1 MANGKRKK
9 SGGQKV
15 AEKAKRDA
23 TKKLNTYTKLSKSQP
38 KGLNKAQKAKQ
49 KDLQKTKKDAQVYI
63 KAANIARDMSYEEL
77 QEARSVEMGQRG
89 TAKGATKFAEG
100 MQARAISDLMRAETG
115 RQKGQGTPYVGPGA
129 TVVQDDEGNIVRGPQ
144 GRVKYQID
152 PEAYA
157 KRFIPQF
164 TPTQE
169 QLDMGLNIQPGLLTP
184 YQQTNFQWLLGG
196 EGLAPTAGGR
206 IPTDFRQDWRTEQ
219 WGDVYDKKTGLWK
232 RADPDKRQAAVAE
245 QLRRYEAG
253 EFNPTVGSVA
263 GDRWTGKGVGVASAD
278 QWLPEGWTP
287 PAGSRA
293 AVGAGIQQGAYRR
306 PAPLDWSA
314 IMPTD
319 TPLASQQ
326 ALVAGKGK
334 YYQPWATRQDTPRG
348 LINYQVPG
356 GAGVDVGYSNPN
368 LGLFDFNN
376 QQNNQQLNNQTNQQV
391 DWSGVPVRGGGDPYS
406 SFEDFNERE
415 YQRMYPG
422 SREMANA
429 AGFSGLSAT
438 RLNPAYRDYQQGNV
452 NQMISAG
459 ILPAGSTSYGSGD
472 WIRYQGLP
480 DQAEDQ
486 TPVIDV
492 TGRELG

>member
-1 MANGKRKK
+1 MAKRKK

-15 AEKAKRDA
+15 AEKARKTAAAKVKSYD
-23 TKKLNTYTKLSKSQP
+23 KKAKAKP
-38 KGLNKAQKAKQ
+38 LNKQQKAK
-49 KDLQKTKKDAQVYI
+49 KKAAEKTVRDANVYI
-63 KAANIARDMSYEEL
+63 RAANTARDMSYKKL
-77 QEARSVEMGQRG
+77 QEARAVEMRQRG
-89 TAKGATKFAEG
+89 TAKGADKFKEG

-129 TVVQDDEGNIVRGPQ
+129 TVVLDDEGNIQRGPQ

-157 KRFIPQF
+157 RRFIPQF

-278 QWLPEGWTP
+278 QWLPKGWTP

-334 YYQPWATRQDTPRG
+334 LYQPWATRQATPRG

-356 GAGVDVGYSNPN
+356 GTGFDVTYSGANPS
-368 LGLFDFNN
+368 LFDFNQ
-376 QQNNQQLNNQTNQQV
+376 QQNNQNNVVTNPLATNPAEWSFTYPSGQTTTNFGDYQRAAHNALYPDRFGTLGLNAE
-391 DWSGVPVRGGGDPYS
+391 GDP
-406 SFEDFNERE
+406 
-415 YQRMYPG
+415 
-422 SREMANA
+422 
-429 AGFSGLSAT
+429 
-438 RLNPAYRDYQQGNV
+438 
-452 NQMISAG
+452 
-459 ILPAGSTSYGSGD
+459 LPAAPALGD
-472 WIRYQGLP
+472 ATALAALHGK
-480 DQAEDQ
+480 
-486 TPVIDV
+486 V
-492 TGRELG
+492 

>member
-1 MANGKRKK
+1 MAKRKK

-15 AEKAKRDA
+15 AEKARKTAAAKVKSYD
-23 TKKLNTYTKLSKSQP
+23 KKAKAKP
-38 KGLNKAQKAKQ
+38 LNKQQKAK
-49 KDLQKTKKDAQVYI
+49 KKAAEKTVRDANVYI
-63 KAANIARDMSYEEL
+63 RAANTARDMSYKKL
-77 QEARSVEMGQRG
+77 QEARAVEMRQRG
-89 TAKGATKFAEG
+89 TAKGADKFKEG

-129 TVVQDDEGNIVRGPQ
+129 TVVLDDEGNIQRGPQ

-157 KRFIPQF
+157 RRFIPQF

-263 GDRWTGKGVGVASAD
+263 GDRWAGKGVGVASAD
-278 QWLPEGWTP
+278 QWLPKGWTP

-334 YYQPWATRQDTPRG
+334 LYQPWATRQATPRG

-356 GAGVDVGYSNPN
+356 GTGFDVTYSGANPS
-368 LGLFDFNN
+368 LFDFNQ
-376 QQNNQQLNNQTNQQV
+376 QQNNQNNVVTNPLATNPAEWSFTYPSGQTTTNFGDYQRAAHNALYPDRFGTLGLNAE
-391 DWSGVPVRGGGDPYS
+391 GDP
-406 SFEDFNERE
+406 
-415 YQRMYPG
+415 
-422 SREMANA
+422 
-429 AGFSGLSAT
+429 
-438 RLNPAYRDYQQGNV
+438 
-452 NQMISAG
+452 
-459 ILPAGSTSYGSGD
+459 LPAAPALGD
-472 WIRYQGLP
+472 ATALAALHGK
-480 DQAEDQ
+480 
-486 TPVIDV
+486 V
-492 TGRELG
+492 

>member
-1 MANGKRKK
+1 MAKRKK

-15 AEKAKRDA
+15 AEKARKTAAAKVKSYD
-23 TKKLNTYTKLSKSQP
+23 KKAKAKP
-38 KGLNKAQKAKQ
+38 LNKQQKAK
-49 KDLQKTKKDAQVYI
+49 KKAAEKTVRDANVYI
-63 KAANIARDMSYEEL
+63 RAANTARDMSYKKL
-77 QEARSVEMGQRG
+77 QEARAVEMRQRG
-89 TAKGATKFAEG
+89 TAKGADKFKEG

-129 TVVQDDEGNIVRGPQ
+129 TVVLDDEGNIQRGPQ

-157 KRFIPQF
+157 RRFIPQF

-263 GDRWTGKGVGVASAD
+263 GDRWAGKGVGVASAD
-278 QWLPEGWTP
+278 QWLPKGWTP

-334 YYQPWATRQDTPRG
+334 LYQPWATRQATPRG

-356 GAGVDVGYSNPN
+356 GAGFDVTYSGANPS
-368 LGLFDFNN
+368 LFDFNQQQN
-376 QQNNQQLNNQTNQQV
+376 NQQQNNQQLNNQNFNYTHPAMNPSMPQMNAWLSANPMTDGRFSTAL
-391 DWSGVPVRGGGDPYS
+391 DWNRSLPKLNLFGNTFDYSTYGGGD
-406 SFEDFNERE
+406 EL
-415 YQRMYPG
+415 
-422 SREMANA
+422 NA
-429 AGFSGLSAT
+429 L
-438 RLNPAYRDYQQGNV
+438 D
-452 NQMISAG
+452 
-459 ILPAGSTSYGSGD
+459 IL
-472 WIRYQGLP
+472 
-480 DQAEDQ
+480 AEA
-486 TPVIDV
+486 
-492 TGRELG
+492 EK

>member
-1 MANGKRKK
+1 MAKRKK

-15 AEKAKRDA
+15 AEKARKTAAAKVKSYD
-23 TKKLNTYTKLSKSQP
+23 KKAKAKP
-38 KGLNKAQKAKQ
+38 LNKQQKAK
-49 KDLQKTKKDAQVYI
+49 KKAAEKTVRDANVYI
-63 KAANIARDMSYEEL
+63 RAANTARDMSYKEL
-77 QEARSVEMGQRG
+77 QEARAVEMRQRG
-89 TAKGATKFAEG
+89 TAKGADKFKEG

-129 TVVQDDEGNIVRGPQ
+129 TVVLDDEGNIQRGPQ

-157 KRFIPQF
+157 RRFIPQF

-278 QWLPEGWTP
+278 QWLPKGWTP

-334 YYQPWATRQDTPRG
+334 YYQPWATRQATPRG

-356 GAGVDVGYSNPN
+356 GAGFDVTYSGANPS
-368 LGLFDFNN
+368 LFDFNQDTTTTTNGSGTTTVTAPGEPAGWSHPDYATFMGYTQAMHALN
-376 QQNNQQLNNQTNQQV
+376 QAHDPASASFV
-391 DWSGVPVRGGGDPYS
+391 DW
-406 SFEDFNERE
+406 E
-415 YQRMYPG
+415 Q
-422 SREMANA
+422 
-429 AGFSGLSAT
+429 
-438 RLNPAYRDYQQGNV
+438 
-452 NQMISAG
+452 
-459 ILPAGSTSYGSGD
+459 
-472 WIRYQGLP
+472 
-480 DQAEDQ
+480 
-486 TPVIDV
+486 
-492 TGRELG
+492 

>member
-1 MANGKRKK
+1 MAKRKK

-23 TKKLNTYTKLSKSQP
+23 KKQVDRLKAVKNP
-38 KGLNKAQKAKQ
+38 NKAQVARLKREE
-49 KDLQKTKKDAQVYI
+49 KTVKDANVYI
-63 KAANIARDMSYEEL
+63 KAANTARDMSYEEL
-77 QEARSVEMGQRG
+77 QDARAVEMRQRG
-89 TAKGATKFAEG
+89 KLKGADKFKEG

-129 TVVQDDEGNIVRGPQ
+129 TVVLDDEGNIQRGPQ

-157 KRFIPQF
+157 RRFIPQF

-219 WGDVYDKKTGLWK
+219 WGDVYDKETGLWK

-278 QWLPEGWTP
+278 QWLPPGWKANAAKNVARGLGGIISETP
-287 PAGSRA
+287 
-293 AVGAGIQQGAYRR
+293 YTR
-306 PAPLDWSA
+306 PAPKDWSNLRYTYA
-314 IMPTD
+314 GSPESELGQVTQ
-319 TPLASQQ
+319 TPASRAMFGNQGR
-326 ALVAGKGK
+326 AL
-334 YYQPWATRQDTPRG
+334 QPWTGGQGVPAG
-348 LINYQVPG
+348 LLNYQVPG
-356 GAGVDVGYSNPN
+356 GTGFDVTYSGANPS
-368 LGLFDFNN
+368 LFDFNQ
-376 QQNNQQLNNQTNQQV
+376 QQNNQSNVVNNTGQAWTGPG
-391 DWSGVPVRGGGDPYS
+391 GVT
-406 SFEDFNERE
+406 DFNAWQDAE
-415 YQRMYPG
+415 YERMYPG
-422 SREMANA
+422 RRAAAQA
-429 AGFSGLSAT
+429 AGFAGLDYWKPGAAEWRASLPGGAT
-438 RLNPAYRDYQQGNV
+438 SQ
-452 NQMISAG
+452 
-459 ILPAGSTSYGSGD
+459 D
-472 WIRYQGLP
+472 WINMYGTK
-480 DQAEDQ
+480 DQQAAGQTAAEQ
-486 TPVIDV
+486 IDA
-492 TGRELG
+492 GWIGDEGGEDAHLFD

>member
-1 MANGKRKK
+1 MAKRKK

-15 AEKAKRDA
+15 AEKARKTAAAKVKSYD
-23 TKKLNTYTKLSKSQP
+23 KKAKAKP
-38 KGLNKAQKAKQ
+38 LNKQQKAK
-49 KDLQKTKKDAQVYI
+49 KKAAEKTVRDANVYI
-63 KAANIARDMSYEEL
+63 RAANTARDMSYKKL
-77 QEARSVEMGQRG
+77 QEARAVEMRQRG
-89 TAKGATKFAEG
+89 TAKGADKFKEG

-115 RQKGQGTPYVGPGA
+115 RQKGQGTPYTGPGA

-144 GRVKYQID
+144 GRVQYQID

-157 KRFIPQF
+157 RRFRPQF
-164 TPTQE
+164 TPTEE
-169 QLDMGLNIQPGLLTP
+169 QLAMGLNIQPGLLTP

-278 QWLPEGWTP
+278 QWLPKGWTP

-334 YYQPWATRQDTPRG
+334 LYQPWATRQATPRG

-356 GAGVDVGYSNPN
+356 GAGFDVTYSGANPS
-368 LGLFDFNN
+368 LFDFNQDTTTTTNGSGTTTVTAPGEPAGWSHPDYATFMGYTQAMHALN
-376 QQNNQQLNNQTNQQV
+376 QAHDPASASFV
-391 DWSGVPVRGGGDPYS
+391 DW
-406 SFEDFNERE
+406 E
-415 YQRMYPG
+415 Q
-422 SREMANA
+422 
-429 AGFSGLSAT
+429 
-438 RLNPAYRDYQQGNV
+438 
-452 NQMISAG
+452 
-459 ILPAGSTSYGSGD
+459 
-472 WIRYQGLP
+472 
-480 DQAEDQ
+480 
-486 TPVIDV
+486 
-492 TGRELG
+492 